1 MDSDI
6 KAVSL
11 AINGYAMLDEAYD
24 GIEKSLSAIADLW
37 SCVDV
42 DDHHNERMFL
52 AKLKKVARWGILSD
66 CPDPVCP
73 DFGGFR
79 HARVNRVTEELKAE
93 GIPEAVK
100 DYLDVANAVQKVL
113 DEIITWLEGELEFVQ
128 EQGAE

>member
-37 SCVDV
+37 SRVDV
-42 DDHHNERMFL
+42 DDPHNERMFL
-52 AKLKKVARWGILSD
+52 AKLKKAAWWGILSD
-66 CPDPVCP
+66 CPD
-73 DFGGFR
+73 FSSFR

-113 DEIITWLEGELEFVQ
+113 DEIITWLEGELEFAQ